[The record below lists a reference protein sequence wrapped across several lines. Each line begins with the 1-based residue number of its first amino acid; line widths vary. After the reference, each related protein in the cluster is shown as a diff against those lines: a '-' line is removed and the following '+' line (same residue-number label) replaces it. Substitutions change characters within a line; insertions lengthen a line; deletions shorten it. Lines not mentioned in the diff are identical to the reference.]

1 MQKEE
6 EEEEKVK
13 RELEKQQERNW
24 RKSLLTKREEKISY
38 MRCQRCG
45 NPTDTKLALF
55 EYNLIN
61 EIKSGDGGGDDIMLN
76 TIILRDILEA
86 RYLCRICW
94 DWIKIVLDAA
104 TLVEEERHF
113 HEIYEEQI
121 RDDKWR

>member
-1 MQKEE
+1 MQKE

-38 MRCQRCG
+38 KRCQRCG

-55 EYNLIN
+55 EYNPIN
-61 EIKSGDGGGDDIMLN
+61 ENKSHDDDIMLN
-76 TIILRDILEA
+76 TIMLSDILEA

-104 TLVEEERHF
+104 TLVEEERRF
-113 HEIYEEQI
+113 HQVYEEE

>member
-1 MQKEE
+1 M
-6 EEEEKVK
+6 
-13 RELEKQQERNW
+13 
-24 RKSLLTKREEKISY
+24 TKREEKISY
-38 MRCQRCG
+38 RRCQRCG

-61 EIKSGDGGGDDIMLN
+61 KNKSGGDDDDIMLN

-104 TLVEEERHF
+104 TLVEEERRF
-113 HEIYEEQI
+113 HEVYEEQI